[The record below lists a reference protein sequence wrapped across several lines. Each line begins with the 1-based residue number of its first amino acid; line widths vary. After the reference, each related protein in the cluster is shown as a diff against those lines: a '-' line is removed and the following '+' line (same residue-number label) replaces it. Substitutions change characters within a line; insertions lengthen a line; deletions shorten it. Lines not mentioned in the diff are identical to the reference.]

1 MIIRYYRNHRLR
13 ANLIAD
19 RLGVIEPLRNDGGS
33 RASGE

>member
-1 MIIRYYRNHRLR
+1 MIIQYYRNHRLC

-19 RLGVIEPLRNDGGS
+19 RFGIIEPLRNDGGS